1 MPRFHDDLAH
11 PLIIIDGHEIA
22 RSTNEMQLTR
32 ISQVEKERRGVASL
46 NSDLRPVKNRILSP
60 RTTNPFQ
67 CISSSRPF
75 LSLIVPSVRRL
86 TLVLPS
92 HLWPSFTP
100 VTLSLSLSHL
110 AFCTSSS
117 LPPSVPPALPPFSNH
132 LTFHRPSVSCP
143 FLPHYPLRFA
153 PVSLASFLR
162 RPRCSSCSRSR
173 CRFNKCPVTLRKYRT

>member
-1 MPRFHDDLAH
+1 MYDLHLKNSNSRNNLLSPVIWKSRFHGDLTSH
-11 PLIIIDGHEIA
+11 PLIIIDGHEVARFA

-60 RTTNPFQ
+60 RITNPFQ
-67 CISSSRPF
+67 CISFSRPS

-100 VTLSLSLSHL
+100 SLSFSLISRFVPLHPFLPLSLPP
-110 AFCTSSS
+110 CTSSF
-117 LPPSVPPALPPFSNH
+117 P
-132 LTFHRPSVSCP
+132 
-143 FLPHYPLRFA
+143 
-153 PVSLASFLR
+153 
-162 RPRCSSCSRSR
+162 
-173 CRFNKCPVTLRKYRT
+173 